1 MYNKQD
7 IYKNCS
13 NIMKRDKSIFIV
25 TQCQLIDFYSSLFTV
40 FKPLYRQTKTIY
52 CLENLYN
59 ALSTIEPI
67 LESTENKNNHLLG
80 LSAITKIMKDKERF
94 YRWLYRDV
102 YIIIRRRDL
111 QSYTN
116 YKIKE
121 KEYMRIMS
129 NNIEPHWAYSNVI
142 NSLYGSGS
150 FIDDRQASYLVHKS
164 EFPNYEDLIF
174 PADIHYTV
182 QVIDKVTEYIF
193 YTTVINDPQL
203 RHQYINVTS
212 IRTSKG
218 DTFLKMHKTM
228 YKLLTY
234 DKNTKLFDNDKKMYK
249 HLADNSVISSDKG
262 PITFDKFIDS
272 YNRYVKRRK
281 REDIDWV
288 L

>member
-25 TQCQLIDFYSSLFTV
+25 TQCQLIDFYSSFFTV

-52 CLENLYN
+52 CLDNLYN

-121 KEYMRIMS
+121 KEYMRIMT
-129 NNIEPHWAYSNVI
+129 NNIEPNWVYSNVI
-142 NSLYGSGS
+142 NSLYGSAS
-150 FIDDRQASYLVHKS
+150 FIDDTQASYLVHKS
-164 EFPNYEDLIF
+164 DFLNYEDLIF
-174 PADIHYTV
+174 PAGIHYSV

-193 YTTVINDPQL
+193 YSIVINDPQL

-218 DTFLKMHKTM
+218 DTFSKMHKTM